1 MNYTGYNEYETTFLN
16 GVDILGFNQT
26 HTASNFINSEYMSLN
41 DTGCSNDN
49 SSNYYRNNY
58 VVCENDNTNMKTV
71 TNDGNAMDIICK
83 VDKINVLQHLIN
95 TLDGKDKLAKTLKYL
110 LDLIRYILSFE
121 SSTIKKNRWVSQMTK
136 NLIKKLTFVSIQL
149 TTYRYIL
156 RFGNSPFLIIKFI
169 QKCKSL
175 VLDDRYSD
183 NINEWIGKKLVHL
196 ITKLFKASLFKELFN
211 IYFSICDE
219 MMLLNRFQVWKHPK
233 LEKIISKHAVYS
245 WQLDIFFNLKDNV
258 SELQRLRRKSL
269 EYTIEKN
276 IREVDNNLYHNHFNS
291 DGDTTLY
298 LSHLNA
304 LDKKLIINKRRQR
317 LLRLNILRLL
327 FDGLANS
334 TDLFKL
340 KVSLGAYSSLLLCS
354 SIVSLI
360 KLWIEAKQKICNA
373 TT

>member
-1 MNYTGYNEYETTFLN
+1 
-16 GVDILGFNQT
+16 
-26 HTASNFINSEYMSLN
+26 
-41 DTGCSNDN
+41 
-49 SSNYYRNNY
+49 
-58 VVCENDNTNMKTV
+58 
-71 TNDGNAMDIICK
+71 
-83 VDKINVLQHLIN
+83 
-95 TLDGKDKLAKTLKYL
+95 
-110 LDLIRYILSFE
+110 
-121 SSTIKKNRWVSQMTK
+121 
-136 NLIKKLTFVSIQL
+136 
-149 TTYRYIL
+149 
-156 RFGNSPFLIIKFI
+156 
-169 QKCKSL
+169 
-175 VLDDRYSD
+175 
-183 NINEWIGKKLVHL
+183 
-196 ITKLFKASLFKELFN
+196 
-211 IYFSICDE
+211 